1 MSLGKSLVAPVILA
15 LAATQLSA
23 AAYAETPEA
32 MMAHCRERAHK
43 VLNTRLPNIE
53 TKYEGQRTDGTHA
66 VNGTARLDGRVETF
80 QCSFGKGGNDIQ
92 RFVVNTPKDDPSQT
106 VVSKPESDCLA
117 AVANQVGNGDVSTI
131 SVKRGEN
138 QIKVQVR
145 VPGAKA
151 PWICEHDA
159 TKVTSVYYG
168 AEG

>member
-1 MSLGKSLVAPVILA
+1 MPS
-15 LAATQLSA
+15 
-23 AAYAETPEA
+23 
-32 MMAHCRERAHK
+32 
-43 VLNTRLPNIE
+43 
-53 TKYEGQRTDGTHA
+53 
-66 VNGTARLDGRVETF
+66 TARLAWMDASRPF
-80 QCSFGKGGNDIQ
+80 NAASAK
-92 RFVVNTPKDDPSQT
+92 VVNTPKGDPSQT